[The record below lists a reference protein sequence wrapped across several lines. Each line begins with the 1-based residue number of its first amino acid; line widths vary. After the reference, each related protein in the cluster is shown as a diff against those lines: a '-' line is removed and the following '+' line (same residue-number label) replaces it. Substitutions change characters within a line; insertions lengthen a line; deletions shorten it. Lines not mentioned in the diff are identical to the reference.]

1 LQVLIANMVVFFFLF
16 ANFDFFAYIWPTRE
30 TPRFQFACGQQ
41 IIPRNKT
48 NSENE

>member
-16 ANFDFFAYIWPTRE
+16 ANFYFFAYIWPTSE
-30 TPRFQFACGQQ
+30 KPRFQYACGQP
-41 IIPRNKT
+41 IIPRSKT